1 MQVFT
6 LILSK
11 QYTKELKKNE
21 EDQKFLDYNR
31 LHSWTEFTL
40 LRFLE
45 QSLSKDMDQGF
56 SKLDAQ
62 LFLLITIFI
71 HVKD

>member
-6 LILSK
+6 LI
-11 QYTKELKKNE
+11 
-21 EDQKFLDYNR
+21 QKFLDYNR

>member
-62 LFLLITIFI
+62 LFLLITIVI